1 MKNVTISVPE
11 DVYREARI
19 KAAEMDT
26 SLSAMVAEY
35 LRSITGRD
43 AEFDRL
49 EAQQERIRREIE
61 AFSAGDRL
69 DRDLVHERALR

>member
-19 KAAEMDT
+19 KAAEMET
-26 SLSAMVAEY
+26 SLSAIVAEY

-43 AEFDRL
+43 AEFERL

-61 AFSAGDRL
+61 AFRAGDRL